1 MRVLQL
7 LLDIKFVNWDEKVLH
22 DGSRSMN
29 GMPYLWRGTDA

>member
-22 DGSRSMN
+22 DGSTLHEWDALSME
-29 GMPYLWRGTDA
+29 RH